1 MHSTKS
7 VNNFDD
13 NLMRKETLSSVE
25 LVKMLKDYNFMFL
38 SSNNQVQSIVRD
50 INVKILKR
58 KEIINQLDFSGF

>member
-38 SSNNQVQSIVRD
+38 SSNN
-50 INVKILKR
+50 
-58 KEIINQLDFSGF
+58 